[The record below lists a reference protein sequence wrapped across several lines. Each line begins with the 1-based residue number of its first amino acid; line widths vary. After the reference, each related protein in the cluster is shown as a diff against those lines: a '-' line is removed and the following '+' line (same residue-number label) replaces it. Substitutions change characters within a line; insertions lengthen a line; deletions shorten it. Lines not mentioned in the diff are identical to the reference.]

1 MAYNPLTQTNHA
13 PTDSLMWLHHGGGLD
28 VLEQVLF
35 DAEDDPARL
44 DEAVAMLETIR
55 ASLEYELD
63 AHGLH
68 DRRAYSTGQPVLRR
82 ESRPYVEPE
91 HDGQPA
97 RTVIGDFIVAPYP
110 DGDDRHPVTRRAERN
125 TP

>member
-1 MAYNPLTQTNHA
+1 MAHNPLTQTNHA
-13 PTDSLMWLHHGGGLD
+13 PTDSLMWLHHAGGLD
-28 VLEQVLF
+28 ALEQYII
-35 DAEDDPARL
+35 DAEENL
-44 DEAVAMLETIR
+44 DNLELALSMLETIR
-55 ASLEYELD
+55 AALTYELD

-97 RTVIGDFIVAPYP
+97 RTIIGDFIVAPYP

-125 TP
+125 PL